1 MWKNNRIEEESLRA
15 YLKAFGET
23 FYTKIVEMID
33 EAMVSEREKDK
44 LVNETYFKLG
54 LIHEPNFEATATSSH
69 QTPRQRLFNAQSNQM
84 IDEFKEFITE
94 LGSQANEYNNI
105 VSQFFGR
112 DDIMIRVNL
121 VYLITL
127 ELFIL

>member
-1 MWKNNRIEEESLRA
+1 MRA

-33 EAMVSEREKDK
+33 EAMVLEREKDK

-54 LIHEPNFEATATSSH
+54 LIHEQNFEATASSNQ

-121 VYLITL
+121 VYLNKL
-127 ELFIL
+127 MYLF